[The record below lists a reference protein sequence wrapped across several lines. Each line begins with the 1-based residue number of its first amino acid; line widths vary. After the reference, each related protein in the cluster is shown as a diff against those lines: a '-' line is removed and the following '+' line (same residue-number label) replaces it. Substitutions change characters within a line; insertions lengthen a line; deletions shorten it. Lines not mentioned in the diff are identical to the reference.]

1 MSTTP
6 DMHVD
11 HACALV
17 TRGRH
22 RCGRPLTSMST
33 TFDTR
38 VRALDMS
45 VDPPRHPC
53 RPASHG
59 GRGAPSGRPPAMRI
73 FHASSTKLIV
83 TRVPV
88 LDRERLD
95 AIVAAI
101 GDQLE
106 GEWLLIGGALAA
118 LWFAPRRTTED
129 VDIVGL
135 RG

>member
-1 MSTTP
+1 MSRT
-6 DMHVD
+6 
-11 HACALV
+11 
-17 TRGRH
+17 
-22 RCGRPLTSMST
+22 
-33 TFDTR
+33 
-38 VRALDMS
+38 LDMES
-45 VDPPRHPC
+45 TAADQSAVARFS
-53 RPASHG
+53 A
-59 GRGAPSGRPPAMRI
+59 AMRI

-135 RG
+135 RGDPSERVALLELADSL